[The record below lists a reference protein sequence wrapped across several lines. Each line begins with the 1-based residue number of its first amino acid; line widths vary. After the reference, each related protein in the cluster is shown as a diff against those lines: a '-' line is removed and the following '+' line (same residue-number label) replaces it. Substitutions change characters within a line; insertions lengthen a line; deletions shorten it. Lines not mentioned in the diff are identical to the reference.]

1 MKETSTVM
9 GAPMRLYL
17 KLMVMI
23 FAFVMLQRGMEGR
36 FHDLW
41 FACRCSYAWY
51 CDDLRMQDRLI
62 EEARLE
68 MFRHGEEVLMRVAA
82 ARGG

>member
-1 MKETSTVM
+1 MVKGVF
-9 GAPMRLYL
+9 MRLYL
-17 KLMVMI
+17 KLMFMVAG
-23 FAFVMLQRGMEGR
+23 FFLLQWSMEGR
-36 FHDLW
+36 YHDLW

-51 CDDLRMQDRLI
+51 SENSVMQDKLI

-68 MFRHGEEVLMRVAA
+68 MVKQGEEVLMRVAA